1 MQQTGLYHPSFE
13 HDACGIGFI
22 ANIKG
27 APSHEI
33 INDSIEMLHRLDHR
47 AGYTDDTSD
56 GAGILVQIPHAYFKR
71 VKAFQLPE
79 KGNYGVGMFFLPQE
93 PARRSKVE
101 QLIKRVV
108 ISSPLKWL
116 GWREVPVNPAF
127 LGEKAKKTEPVIKQL
142 FVAKQGEV
150 DALTFDRQLFVLRKS
165 IEKQTQDIPGF
176 YIASLS
182 SQTMVY
188 KGLLKPKEL
197 PAYYEDLA
205 DDAFASAF
213 GLVHARY
220 STNTDPTWERAHPY
234 RYLVHNGEINTLRGN
249 INAMKAREGKMAS
262 EVFGVPLRTLLPIID
277 ERGSDSVALDNALEF
292 LTLSGRSLANAATM
306 LVPDPWEKQ
315 QKMDESIRNYYKYHS
330 QFMEPW
336 DGPMALSFTNG
347 REIGALLDRNGL
359 RPGRYI
365 LTDEDKLVFSSEFG
379 VIDVPDEKIKVKKNL
394 SPGEVLWINLE
405 EGRIVPN
412 DELKRQ
418 LAAERPY
425 GKWLAQKRV
434 TLNGIE
440 ANFEETHIKPLFSAE
455 QRKRLQRLFGYT
467 HEELTKMIM
476 PMVTEGK
483 DPIGSMGMDTPLAVL
498 SNQPQL
504 LYNYFKQLF
513 AQVTNPAIDAIR
525 EESVTSTLTWLGA
538 EDNILDLNSE
548 GTGQIQLFSPI
559 VNTHDLQKLI
569 ANNSYKTFYAKAVF
583 EANGE
588 PGALE
593 EGLERLFEAI
603 DKAIKSG
610 AEYIVI
616 SDTEVNE
623 ALAPIPALLAVSGL
637 HHHLIRNRTRSN
649 VSIIVDTG
657 EARDVHHMA
666 ALISFGA
673 DVIHPKLG
681 IETIKGLIEEHY
693 LKNWDPNEAIET
705 YINTLTSGM
714 VKVMSKLGISTVQ
727 SYRGA
732 QMFEA
737 LGISDAVIERYFP
750 GTASQIGGIGL
761 DVMAQETLMRHAKAF
776 NAVDKTL
783 DAGSQFQYRHGGEY
797 HKINAKTVYSLQQS
811 ARQNDYTLY
820 KTYSELA
827 NREALTSIRDLL
839 QFKNVRPAVPLEEV
853 ESVESICRRFKTGA
867 MSFGSISQEA
877 HEALAIAMNRIGGK
891 SNSGEGGEDPKR
903 YKLDNNG
910 DSRRSAIKQVA
921 SGRFGVTS
929 YYLANADEIQIKL
942 AQGAKPGEGGH
953 LPGKKV
959 YPWIAEVRGSTP
971 GVGLI
976 SPPPHHDIYSIE
988 DLAQLIYDLK
998 HANPSAR
1005 INVKLVSKAG
1015 VGTIAAGVAKGLAD
1029 VILISGADGGT
1040 GASPKSSIQHAGL
1053 PWELGLVEAHQTLLL
1068 NGLRDRVVL
1077 ETDGKLMTGRD
1088 VVMAAL
1094 LGAEEYGFSTAP
1106 LVVLGCVMMRV
1117 CQSNTCPVGIAT
1129 QDPELRKRFV
1139 GEPEHVVNFM
1149 QFVAQETREIMAELG
1164 FRTIDEM
1171 IGRTD
1176 LLAIHEQVKT
1186 HWKAKYLDLSKLLT
1200 VVEPTSS
1207 SGSYKQREQDHKLEE
1222 SMDMRQLLQDCQP
1235 ALENGKRVSL
1245 SYPIANTDR
1254 AVTAILGHEI
1264 SKKYGAEGLPED
1276 TIQLHFRGSAG
1287 QSFGAFAPKGVTL
1300 NLEGDAND
1308 YIGKGLSG
1316 GKIIVKSTVNPLI
1329 HKESSLIGNVA
1340 FYGASSGEAYING
1353 RAGERFAV
1361 RNSGVNTV
1369 VEGIGNH
1376 GCEYM
1381 TGGHVVILGSIGTN
1395 FGAGMSGGIAYVL
1408 SDETVHQFKEKCNL
1422 ELILIEALEDQE
1434 EIAKVKGMIERH
1446 VLYTNSSIGSEVL
1459 EHWEQTV
1466 HKIRKIIPS
1475 DYKEMLQSI
1484 EEAKAAGLR
1493 GKAAIMTAFE
1503 KKNAPKTA
1511 EINDALEPV

>member
-1 MQQTGLYHPSFE
+1 MQQSGLYHPSFE

-27 APSHEI
+27 VPSHGI

-47 AGYTDDTSD
+47 AGYTGDTSD
-56 GAGILVQIPHAYFKR
+56 GAGILVQIPHAYFKH
-71 VKAFQLPE
+71 VIPFQLPE

-93 PARRSKVE
+93 SGLRNKAE
-101 QLIKRVV
+101 QLIKRLV
-108 ISSPLKWL
+108 ISSELQWL
-116 GWREVPVNPAF
+116 GWREVPVDSAF
-127 LGEKAKKTEPVIKQL
+127 LGAQAKRTEPIVRQF
-142 FVAKQGEV
+142 FVAKQEKM
-150 DALTFDRQLFVLRKS
+150 DALTFDRHLFVLRKS
-165 IEKQTQDIPGF
+165 IEQQARDISGV
-176 YIASLS
+176 YAVSLS

-197 PAYYEDLA
+197 PAYYKDLA
-205 DDAFASAF
+205 DEAFASAF

-234 RYLVHNGEINTLRGN
+234 RYLIHNGEINTLRGN

-262 EVFGVPLRTLLPIID
+262 DVFDVPFHTLLPIID
-277 ERGSDSVALDNALEF
+277 ERGSDSMALDNALEF

-315 QKMDESIRNYYKYHS
+315 QHVDESIRNYYKYYS

-336 DGPMALSFTNG
+336 DGPMALTFTNG

-365 LTDEDKLVFSSEFG
+365 LTNEDKLIFSSEFG
-379 VIDVPDEKIKVKKNL
+379 VIDVPDETIKVKKNL

-405 EGRIVPN
+405 EGRIVPS

-418 LAAERPY
+418 LAAEHPY
-425 GKWLAQKRV
+425 GEWLEKKRI
-434 TLNGIE
+434 TLNGVE
-440 ANFEETHIKPLFSAE
+440 AHLEEAYTKHLFDAK
-455 QRKRLQRLFGYT
+455 QRKRLQKLFGYT
-467 HEELTKMIM
+467 HEELTKMLL
-476 PMVTEGK
+476 PMVTEGQ
-483 DPIGSMGMDTPLAVL
+483 DPTGSMGMDTPLAVL
-498 SNQPQL
+498 SDQPQL

-538 EDNILDLNSE
+538 EGNILDLNSE

-559 VNTHDLQKLI
+559 VNTHDLQKLMV
-569 ANNSYKTFYAKAVF
+569 NNSYKTFFAKAVF
-583 EANGE
+583 NATGGE
-588 PGALE
+588 GMLE
-593 EGLERLFEAI
+593 EGLTTLFDAV
-603 DKAIKSG
+603 DQAIKKG

-616 SDTEVNE
+616 SDTDVNE
-623 ALAPIPALLAVSGL
+623 NLAPIPALLVVSGL
-637 HHHLIRNRTRSN
+637 HHHLIRNKTRN
-649 VSIIVDTG
+649 NISIIVDSG
-657 EARDVHHMA
+657 EARDIHHMA
-666 ALISFGA
+666 ALIGFGA

-681 IETIKGLIEEHY
+681 IETIKELVEEGY
-693 LKNWDPNEAIET
+693 LKGWEMHEAIET
-705 YINTLTSGM
+705 YISTLTNGM

-737 LGISDAVIERYFP
+737 LGISNDIIERYFP

-761 DVMAQETLMRHAKAF
+761 DILAQETLMRHTKAF
-776 NAVDKTL
+776 KDFDKTL

-839 QFKNVRPAVPLEEV
+839 QFKNVRSAVPLEEV
-853 ESVESICRRFKTGA
+853 ESVASISRRFKTGA

-903 YKLDNNG
+903 YTLDSNG

-929 YYLANADEIQIKL
+929 YYLAHADEIQIKL

-959 YPWIAEVRGSTP
+959 YPWIAEARGSTP
-971 GVGLI
+971 GVSLI

-1040 GASPKSSIQHAGL
+1040 GASPKSSLQHAGL
-1053 PWELGLVEAHQTLLL
+1053 PWELGLVEAHQTLLM

-1094 LGAEEYGFSTAP
+1094 MGAEEYGFSTAP

-1149 QFVAQETREIMAELG
+1149 QFVAQEAREIMAELG
-1164 FRTIDEM
+1164 FRSIDEM

-1176 LLAIHEQVKT
+1176 LLTIHDQVQT
-1186 HWKAKYLDLSKLLT
+1186 HWKARYLDLSKLLT
-1200 VVEPTSS
+1200 VVEPAASC
-1207 SGSYKQREQDHKLEE
+1207 GRYKQREQDHKLQE
-1222 SMDMRQLLQDCQP
+1222 SMDRRQLLQDCQP
-1235 ALENGKRVSL
+1235 ALEDGSRVSF
-1245 SYPIANTDR
+1245 SYAIANTDR
-1254 AVTAILGHEI
+1254 AVATILGHEV

-1276 TIQLHFRGSAG
+1276 TIQLRFRGSSG
-1287 QSFGAFAPKGVTL
+1287 QSFGAFAPKGITL
-1300 NLEGDAND
+1300 ALEGDAND
-1308 YIGKGLSG
+1308 YVGKGLSG
-1316 GKIIVKSTVNPLI
+1316 GKIIVKSTVSSSI
-1329 HKESSLIGNVA
+1329 HKKSSLIGNVA

-1361 RNSGVNTV
+1361 RNSGVNAV
-1369 VEGIGNH
+1369 IEGIGNH

-1381 TGGHVVILGSIGTN
+1381 TGGQVVILGSIGTN
-1395 FGAGMSGGIAYVL
+1395 FGAGMSGGVAYVL
-1408 SDETVHQFKEKCNL
+1408 SDETDDQFKMKCHL
-1422 ELILIEALEDQE
+1422 GLILIEALDDE
-1434 EIAKVKGMIERH
+1434 EEMDRVKDMIQRH

-1459 EHWEQTV
+1459 ENWEKSVRQ
-1466 HKIRKIIPS
+1466 IRKVIPS
-1475 DYKEMLQSI
+1475 DYKQMLQSI
-1484 EEAKAAGLR
+1484 EEAKATGLHDE
-1493 GKAAIMTAFE
+1493 AAILAAFE
-1503 KKNAPKTA
+1503 KKNAPKVVATN
-1511 EINDALEPV
+1511 ETLEPV